1 MTKRLG
7 FLGPAGTYCE
17 EAAIGYDS
25 AASLVPLRSI
35 PAVIA
40 AVDAQEVDEGVVP
53 IENSLEGAVTFSL
66 DLLIHDSNMFICSE
80 VLVPVQHRLIGK
92 AGTKL
97 EDIRVVYSH
106 PQGLAQCRGYLE
118 KHLPH
123 AQQSASLSTAGSV
136 TDMHQSD
143 VVAAAIANERAAG
156 LFDGTIL
163 VSDIQDD
170 PNNVTRFVV
179 LGPKDHA
186 PTGVDKTSI
195 CFDFE
200 HDAPGILYEVLGE
213 LSKRGIN
220 LAKIESRPT
229 RRSLGRYIFL
239 IDVDGHREDPAVKE
253 ALAAVKAQVSMFK
266 IFGSYP
272 RQISSDI

>member
-17 EAAIGYDS
+17 EAAIAYDNG
-25 AASLVPLRSI
+25 ANLVPLRSI
-35 PAVIA
+35 PAVVA
-40 AVDAQEVDEGVVP
+40 AVDAREVDEGVVP
-53 IENSLEGAVTFSL
+53 IENSLEGAVTFTL
-66 DLLIHDSNMFICSE
+66 DLLIHDSSMFIRSE
-80 VLVPVQHRLIGK
+80 VLVAVQHRLIGK
-92 AGTKL
+92 PGTKL
-97 EDIRVVYSH
+97 EDIQIVYSH
-106 PQGLAQCRGYLE
+106 PQGLAQCRGFLE
-118 KHLPH
+118 KHMPQ
-123 AQQSASLSTAGSV
+123 AQQLASLSTAGSV
-136 TDMHQSD
+136 SDMQNSD
-143 VVAAAIANERAAG
+143 VVAAAIANERAAE
-156 LFDGTIL
+156 LFNGTIL
-163 VSDIQDD
+163 VKDVQDD

-179 LGPKDHA
+179 LAPEDHI

-200 HDAPGILYEVLGE
+200 NDAPGILYDVLGE
-213 LSKRGIN
+213 FSKRGIN

-239 IDVDGHREDPAVKE
+239 IDVNGHRTDSALME
-253 ALAAVKAQVSMFK
+253 ALEAVKAQVSMFK